1 MRQVVVV
8 QYLLCCVWD
17 RTLTHQIILVLGSE
31 SPCKVNGFGVVGS
44 AKLSHGCFDILGVKE
59 DKRVQYD
66 LFLNEL

>member
-1 MRQVVVV
+1 M
-8 QYLLCCVWD
+8 WD

-66 LFLNEL
+66 LFLNYVTLQ